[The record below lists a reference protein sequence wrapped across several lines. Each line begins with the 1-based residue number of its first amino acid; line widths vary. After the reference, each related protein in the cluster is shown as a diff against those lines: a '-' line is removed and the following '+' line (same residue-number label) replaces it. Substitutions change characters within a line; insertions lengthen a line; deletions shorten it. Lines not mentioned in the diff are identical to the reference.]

1 MWLKLLI
8 ILGTC
13 AAGVV
18 LGFFIHWIVIK
29 IKKTL
34 WANQSNSLKEER
46 QTPLTITE
54 DIDDPSLEQPLNE
67 GDYTPDIQRETDTET
82 EDDDWLNNVVSEA
95 SAIVIKKEDD
105 WLNAGVEEV
114 PTNVYKQQDDDWLN
128 AENNQPMET
137 EDESSLNHASTNRP
151 AIQIKQDGSIL
162 NITVTASKK
171 QDMKS
176 EKAMINLKINLPP
189 QDLARKG
196 EGPYDI
202 EIITDE
208 SSPPYQSLQDTITVK
223 PVEEPVNQSHS
234 LMDEITV
241 RPVESPVLISPQ
253 LMDEITVRPVESP
266 VLISPQLMDEITV
279 RPVESPVLISPQL
292 MDEITVRPVENQ
304 VTESHALMDEITI
317 KPSPGLVNIE
327 YELMDDLITK
337 RTIYRTEKAEPSNDA
352 VITNSVESPVEK
364 AEPAKTISVNDI
376 TEILNE
382 ERDFKRATIPSVAA
396 ESRST
401 PFLTLIGKGTGNLLS
416 QAKNLYN
423 KAKLRGVVTKAFATL
438 RIYNNNEYYIQDTN
452 LTYVDTEKAE
462 PSNDAVITNS
472 VESPV
477 EKAEPAKTISVNDI
491 TEILN
496 EERDFKRA
504 TIPSVAAESRS
515 TPFLTLIGKGT
526 GNLLSQAKNL
536 YNKAKLRGVVTKA
549 FATLRIY
556 NNNEY
561 YIQDTNLTYVDTLM
575 QKPQIKNLTFKVLN
589 TATELDELID
599 GGYDLAM
606 NFREIKRGLKK
617 GMVAFIISVDGELA
631 SMGWACI
638 TKESKATFKG
648 YPYNDDLDRQACIVG
663 DWTNPKFLDS
673 GISSY
678 VKYKRQQLLKEK
690 GITFERSIVEGSIFK
705 DLRSIIA
712 QKRFELTYK
721 RRTYTNVS
729 LPGILGV
736 EFWKEH
742 QLNETDTKL
751 SYQMIT
757 LLCLVLPIPP
767 KLSLRI

>member
-452 LTYVDTEKAE
+452 LTYVDT
-462 PSNDAVITNS
+462 
-472 VESPV
+472 
-477 EKAEPAKTISVNDI
+477 
-491 TEILN
+491 
-496 EERDFKRA
+496 
-504 TIPSVAAESRS
+504 
-515 TPFLTLIGKGT
+515 
-526 GNLLSQAKNL
+526 
-536 YNKAKLRGVVTKA
+536 
-549 FATLRIY
+549 
-556 NNNEY
+556 
-561 YIQDTNLTYVDTLM
+561 LM

>member
-279 RPVESPVLISPQL
+279 RPVE
-292 MDEITVRPVENQ
+292 NQ

-337 RTIYRTEKAEPSNDA
+337 RTIYR
-352 VITNSVESPVEK
+352 
-364 AEPAKTISVNDI
+364 
-376 TEILNE
+376 
-382 ERDFKRATIPSVAA
+382 
-396 ESRST
+396 
-401 PFLTLIGKGTGNLLS
+401 
-416 QAKNLYN
+416 
-423 KAKLRGVVTKAFATL
+423 
-438 RIYNNNEYYIQDTN
+438 
-452 LTYVDTEKAE
+452 TEKAE